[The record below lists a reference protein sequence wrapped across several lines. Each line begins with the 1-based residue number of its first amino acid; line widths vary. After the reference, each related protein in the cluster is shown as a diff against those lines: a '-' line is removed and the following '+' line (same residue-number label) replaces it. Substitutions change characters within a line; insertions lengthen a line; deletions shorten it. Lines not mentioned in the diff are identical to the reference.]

1 MQAMSIASDP
11 ISSAGGSPKT
21 PTKSRAFTFQIRFT
35 PEKVESLGD
44 ALADWNPDIC
54 PTALLNSYSCG
65 SVAKEEYEHFN
76 TYTFHGYAEF
86 KNQIPIGKVRE
97 WLGQDV
103 ILKAVNL
110 KDRDTYSTAALN
122 PKGKME
128 SYDLLHKDWEAGSSC
143 RESEQGAR
151 NDYEE
156 IRDILKKK
164 GMIEGR
170 KIVAHKYP
178 GLYMRYPNGIEALA
192 DIVQPTTTDKE
203 FIPRP
208 WQEALIE
215 QLKAPAHE
223 RWIFWFYDEQG
234 GMGKSRLTTYLC
246 CEMNAIELSGR
257 AQDIAFAYQS
267 QPIVIFDISRPTKL
281 ELCNDL
287 YTCAESLKNG
297 RIFSSKYMSKTK
309 SFKCPHVIFFS
320 NAMPPVGVWS
330 ADRLQFIQLSNPAPF
345 SPVSILI
352 DSPLSDHSSQDEVT
366 GVSNFNKS
374 LALIMKRREDEAKAK
389 RDREDDT

>member
-11 ISSAGGSPKT
+11 VSSTGNFSKV
-21 PTKSRAFTFQIRFT
+21 PTKSRAYTFQIRFT
-35 PEKVESLGD
+35 AEKVESLGD
-44 ALADWNPDIC
+44 ALADWNPDVC

-65 SVAKEEYEHFN
+65 SVAKAEYEHVN
-76 TYTFHGYAEF
+76 KYTFHGYAEF
-86 KNQIPIGKVRE
+86 KNQANIGKVRE
-97 WLGQDV
+97 WLGNDV
-103 ILKAVNL
+103 LLKAVNL
-110 KDRDTYSTAALN
+110 KDRDTHIAAALN
-122 PKGKME
+122 PEGKME
-128 SYDLLHKDWEAGSSC
+128 SYDLLHKDWENGSSS
-143 RESEQGAR
+143 RLSERGSR

-156 IRDILKKK
+156 IRDILKKE
-164 GMIEGR
+164 GMVEGR

-203 FIPRP
+203 FTPRP

-257 AQDIAFAYQS
+257 SQDIAFAYQS

-309 SFKCPHVIFFS
+309 SFKCPHVVFFS

-345 SPVSILI
+345 SAVSVLI
-352 DSPLSDHSSQDEVT
+352 DSSPDDSSHEEST
-366 GVSNFNKS
+366 GVANFNKS
-374 LALIMKRREDEAKAK
+374 LTLIMKRREDEAKAK